1 MKKFTTV
8 LALALLAPML
18 SACAPS
24 PEDMCEHVFGIMKK
38 ELGDAFTMSDEDL
51 KKAKEECVKEAG
63 KEKEKI
69 GAMEYK
75 KQAKCVME
83 ATKLEELDKC
93 DKKHEDVIAGDFEV
107 EFNHGCA
114 AGRDEGGL
122 HIGEW
127 CAGK

>member
-93 DKKHEDVIAGDFEV
+93 DKQ
-107 EFNHGCA
+107 
-114 AGRDEGGL
+114 DE
-122 HIGEW
+122 E
-127 CAGK
+127 KK